1 MKIEGATS
9 ILLAVCVGFV
19 LWLVAHVD
27 GGFQQLTS
35 TNALILIFALSFPFI
50 VLWAAANGAKG
61 KIIPRVTIVIS
72 IAFILFDTMIN
83 IGPGS
88 RLSES
93 VASVVM
99 AAIASLEVI
108 LPLSMVGFALV
119 SRARWE
125 GNEASNDDSK

>member
-1 MKIEGATS
+1 MKIEGINS
-9 ILLAVCVGFV
+9 VLLAVCLGFV

-27 GGFQQLTS
+27 GGFQQLGS
-35 TNALILIFALSFPFI
+35 TNALILIFALSFPFL
-50 VLWAAANGAKG
+50 VLWAAARGAKG

-88 RLSES
+88 RLSET
-93 VASVVM
+93 VASILM

-119 SRARWE
+119 SRARW
-125 GNEASNDDSK
+125 ASNGENKD